1 MSGVPSASIPLFP
14 LNVVLFPGG
23 ALPLRLFEQRYL
35 DMAKACLR
43 VESVFGV
50 CLIREGRE
58 VGAPAIPEAVGCT
71 ARIEQWDMQ
80 QLGVLTVLARGVQR
94 FRVLSR
100 TVEPNGLARAEVELL
115 PADTDAPVPE
125 ELLPAAELLRNAFQQ
140 FTHSEPAGASGPVG
154 ASGQS
159 ATERQAPEM
168 RFDSCA
174 WVSARLTEMLPLPLA
189 VKQQLLEVP
198 DGKTRLVR
206 LAALLNDSGLLGKAT

>member
-1 MSGVPSASIPLFP
+1 MSGIPSASIPLFP

-58 VGAPAIPEAVGCT
+58 VGAPAVPEAVGCT

-80 QLGVLTVLARGVQR
+80 QLGVLTVLARGEQR
-94 FRVLSR
+94 FRVLRR

-115 PADTDAPVPE
+115 PADTDVLVPE
-125 ELLPAAELLRNAFQQ
+125 DLLPAAELLRNAFQQ
-140 FTHSEPAGASGPVG
+140 FTPSEPAGA
-154 ASGQS
+154 AGQS

-206 LAALLNDSGLLGKAT
+206 LAALLSDSGLLGKAT